1 MTLAAQVEHPKMVRM
16 EVRFSPDEMASIT
29 AKARRLGISK
39 SEVVRRCVRP
49 LVTAAEPWVSPFEDM
64 RISRLATNA
73 WKSRFRRTARA
84 ARNPRRISN
93 RVIAEIV
100 KRPS

>member
-29 AKARRLGISK
+29 AEARRLGISK

-49 LVTAAEPWVSPFEDM
+49 LVKVPDPWVSPYEDVIGIIKAGGPTDM
-64 RISRLATNA
+64 G
-73 WKSRFRRTARA
+73 
-84 ARNPRRISN
+84 RNHDDYLNPAQPI
-93 RVIAEIV
+93 
-100 KRPS
+100 

>member
-39 SEVVRRCVRP
+39 SEVVRRCLRSFVD
-49 LVTAAEPWVSPFEDM
+49 VTEPWVSPYEDLIGIIKDG
-64 RISRLATNA
+64 RPTD
-73 WKSRFRRTARA
+73 TG
-84 ARNPRRISN
+84 RNHDDYLYPAQPI
-93 RVIAEIV
+93 
-100 KRPS
+100 